1 MSKLTSVFVVA
12 DIGLYREGLAHALGH
27 LAGITISGT
36 AESAAAAVG
45 AVAQHRPDVVLV
57 DVAAPNGLAAVR
69 SILAAAPE
77 ASIVVLAPPDAESDV
92 IAYAEA
98 GASGYVPRDGTV
110 ADLEA
115 AITSVAQGEAVLS
128 PRLAAGVLRRLADLA
143 ANRSEGKG
151 RVDARLTS
159 RETEIVALIDE
170 GLSNKEIAQR
180 LSIALSTVKNHVH
193 SILAKLNVER
203 RAAAVACIRAAQS
216 PGAAHSPAR
225 T

>member
-1 MSKLTSVFVVA
+1 MTSVFVVA
-12 DIGLYREGLAHALGH
+12 DLGLYREGLAHALGNVS
-27 LAGITISGT
+27 GITVVGT
-36 AESAAAAVG
+36 AEDAHVAVG
-45 AVAQHRPDVVLV
+45 PIAERRPDVVLV
-57 DVAAPNGLAAVR
+57 DVAAPDGVAAVR
-69 SILAAAPE
+69 SVATAAPDVKV
-77 ASIVVLAPPDAESDV
+77 VVLALPAAEADV

-98 GASGYVPRDGTV
+98 GASGYVARDSTI

-115 AITSVAQGEAVLS
+115 AIRSVAQGEALLS

-143 ANRSEGKG
+143 NHRNGS

-193 SILAKLNVER
+193 NILAKLNVER
-203 RAAAVACIRAAQS
+203 RAAAVACIRAARS
-216 PGAAHSPAR
+216 PAATQSPAR
-225 T
+225 I